1 MFKALSNMFSIKEL
15 RERIIFTLLMLGV
28 YRLAGSIWA
37 PGVDVSKV
45 SEMFAGVNK
54 NLFDMMDMFT
64 GGGIGNMTIM
74 ALGVMPNIS
83 ASIIIQ
89 LAASVVPS
97 LERLSREG
105 EAGRNKINQ
114 YVRYLTVVICV
125 VQGAILARSLVHNG
139 INMIAPVLFVPLF
152 IICLTAGT
160 TFLMWLGEQIT
171 QRGVGNGI
179 SLIIAAGILCRMP
192 YAFKRLWQLH
202 FAPGSDGSIAI
213 GILMIV
219 LFVVVVYSVIL
230 VIQGQRRIPVQY
242 ARRVAGGGKTVPA
255 HTSYIPLRL
264 NQANVIP
271 IIFAGALMIV
281 PQALAQIVPGDWY
294 TVRNIVNQF
303 ATPSSAGYLIVYAA
317 LVIFF
322 TYFYTAIQFNPVQIA
337 DDFKKNGAF
346 IPGIRPGKP
355 TSDFLEASMFR
366 ITTAGAIFLAIIAV
380 VPALITG
387 RLHVDW
393 TIASFMGGTG
403 ILIVVGV
410 VLDTMQQIEAHL
422 LMHQYDG
429 FMQKGRLRGRY

>member
-1 MFKALSNMFSIKEL
+1 MWKALSNMFSIKEL
-15 RERIIFTLLMLGV
+15 RERILFTLMMLAV

-37 PGVDVSKV
+37 PGIDISKV
-45 SEMFAGVNK
+45 SEMFTGMNR

-64 GGGIGNMTIM
+64 GGGLGNMTIM

-105 EAGRNKINQ
+105 EAGRRKINQ
-114 YVRYLTVVICV
+114 YTRYLTVIICV
-125 VQGAILARSLVHNG
+125 VQGGILARSLCANG
-139 INMIAPVLFVPLF
+139 VNLMSPALFIPLF

-202 FAPGSDGSIAI
+202 FAPGSDGSMVI

-219 LFVVVVYSVIL
+219 LFVVVVYAIIM

-271 IIFAGALMIV
+271 IIFAGALMII
-281 PQALAQIVPGDWY
+281 PQMLPQIIPAEWY
-294 TVRNIVNQF
+294 KLRSIANFF
-303 ATPSSAGYLIVYAA
+303 AIQSNAGYLIVYAI

-355 TSDFLEASMFR
+355 TADFLEASMFR
-366 ITTAGAIFLAIIAV
+366 ITTAGAIFLAVIAV

-387 RLHVDW
+387 KLHVDW

>member
-1 MFKALSNMFSIKEL
+1 MFSIKEL
-15 RERIIFTLLMLGV
+15 RERILFTLMMLAV

-37 PGVDVSKV
+37 PGIDISKV
-45 SEMFAGVNK
+45 SEMFTGMNR

-64 GGGIGNMTIM
+64 GGGLGNMTIM

-105 EAGRNKINQ
+105 EAGRRKINQ
-114 YVRYLTVVICV
+114 YTRYLTVIICV
-125 VQGAILARSLVHNG
+125 VQGGILARSLCANG
-139 INMIAPVLFVPLF
+139 VNLMSPALFIPLF

-202 FAPGSDGSIAI
+202 FAPGSDGSMVI

-219 LFVVVVYSVIL
+219 LFVVVVYAIIM

-271 IIFAGALMIV
+271 IIFAGALMII
-281 PQALAQIVPGDWY
+281 PQMLPQIIPAEWY
-294 TVRNIVNQF
+294 KLRSIANFF
-303 ATPSSAGYLIVYAA
+303 AIQSNAGYLIVYAI

-355 TSDFLEASMFR
+355 TADFLEASMFR
-366 ITTAGAIFLAIIAV
+366 ITTAGAIFLAVIAV

-387 RLHVDW
+387 KLHVDW

>member
-1 MFKALSNMFSIKEL
+1 MWKALNNMFSIKEL
-15 RERIIFTLLMLGV
+15 RERIIFTLLLLGV

-37 PGVDVSKV
+37 PGLDISRVR
-45 SEMFAGVNK
+45 EMFSGMNQ

-64 GGGIGNMTIM
+64 GGGLGNMTIM

-89 LAASVVPS
+89 LATSVVPS
-97 LERLSREG
+97 LERLSHEG
-105 EAGRNKINQ
+105 EAGRRKINQ
-114 YVRYLTVVICV
+114 YTRYLTVIICV
-125 VQGAILARSLVHNG
+125 VQGAILARSLCANG
-139 INMIAPVLFVPLF
+139 VNMMSPVFFVPLF

-171 QRGVGNGI
+171 QRGIGNGI
-179 SLIIAAGILCRMP
+179 SLIITAGILCRMP

-202 FAPGSDGSIAI
+202 FAPGSPNSLVI

-219 LFVVVVYSVIL
+219 LFVVVVYAVIL
-230 VIQGQRRIPVQY
+230 VVQGQRRIPVQY
-242 ARRVAGGGKTVPA
+242 ARRVAGGGKTVNA

-271 IIFAGALMIV
+271 IIFAGALMII
-281 PQALAQIVPGDWY
+281 PQMLPQIIPAEMY
-294 TVRNIVNQF
+294 KLRNF
-303 ATPSSAGYLIVYAA
+303 ANFFASQSSFGYLVIYAA

-337 DDFKKNGAF
+337 DDFKKSGAF

-355 TSDFLEASMFR
+355 TSDFLEAAMFR
-366 ITTAGAIFLAIIAV
+366 ITTAGAIFLAVIAV

>member
-15 RERIIFTLLMLGV
+15 RERIVFTLLMLGV
-28 YRLAGSIWA
+28 YRLAGSIWT
-37 PGVDVSKV
+37 PGVDITKID
-45 SEMFAGVNK
+45 EMFRGMD
-54 NLFDMMDMFT
+54 NLFDMMNMFT

-105 EAGRNKINQ
+105 EAGRRKINQ
-114 YVRYLTVVICV
+114 YTRYLTVIICI
-125 VQGAILARSLVHNG
+125 VQGGILARSLCANG
-139 INMIAPVLFVPLF
+139 LNMMSPALFIPLF
-152 IICLTAGT
+152 IICQTAGT

-171 QRGVGNGI
+171 QRGIGNGI

-192 YAFKRLWQLH
+192 YAFGDLWKMYLSPN
-202 FAPGSDGSIAI
+202 ASNGISI

-219 LFVVVVYSVIL
+219 LFVVVVYAIIM

-242 ARRVAGGGKTVPA
+242 ARRVAGGGKSVPA

-281 PQALAQIVPGDWY
+281 PQALVKVIPYEWH
-294 TVRNIVNQF
+294 TLHNIALQF
-303 ATPSSAGYLIVYAA
+303 ASPSNAGYLILYAA

-355 TSDFLEASMFR
+355 TSDFLESSMFR

-380 VPALITG
+380 VPALITAK
-387 RLHVDW
+387 LHVNW

-410 VLDTMQQIEAHL
+410 ILDTMQQIEAHL

-429 FMQKGRLRGRY
+429 FMSKGRLRGRY

>member
-1 MFKALSNMFSIKEL
+1 MI
-15 RERIIFTLLMLGV
+15 
-28 YRLAGSIWA
+28 
-37 PGVDVSKV
+37 
-45 SEMFAGVNK
+45 
-54 NLFDMMDMFT
+54 
-64 GGGIGNMTIM
+64 
-74 ALGVMPNIS
+74 
-83 ASIIIQ
+83 
-89 LAASVVPS
+89 
-97 LERLSREG
+97 
-105 EAGRNKINQ
+105 
-114 YVRYLTVVICV
+114 ICV
-125 VQGAILARSLVHNG
+125 VQGGILARSLCANG
-139 INMIAPVLFVPLF
+139 VNLMSPALFIPLF

-202 FAPGSDGSIAI
+202 FAPGSDGSMVI

-219 LFVVVVYSVIL
+219 LFVVVVYAIIM

-242 ARRVAGGGKTVPA
+242 DRRVAGGGKTVPA

-271 IIFAGALMIV
+271 IIFAGALMII
-281 PQALAQIVPGDWY
+281 PQMLPQIIPAEWY
-294 TVRNIVNQF
+294 KLRSIANFF
-303 ATPSSAGYLIVYAA
+303 AIQSNAGYLIVYAI

-355 TSDFLEASMFR
+355 TADFLEASMFR
-366 ITTAGAIFLAIIAV
+366 ITTAGAIFLAVIAV

-387 RLHVDW
+387 KLHVDW

>member
-28 YRLAGSIWA
+28 YRLAGSIWT
-37 PGVDVSKV
+37 PGVDITKV
-45 SEMFAGVNK
+45 RGMFEGTG
-54 NLFDMMDMFT
+54 NLFDMMNMFT

-105 EAGRNKINQ
+105 EAGRRKINQ
-114 YVRYLTVVICV
+114 YTRYLTVIICI
-125 VQGAILARSLVHNG
+125 VQGGILARSLCANG
-139 INMIAPVLFVPLF
+139 LNMMSPALFIPLF
-152 IICLTAGT
+152 IICQTAGT
-160 TFLMWLGEQIT
+160 IFLMWLGEQIT
-171 QRGVGNGI
+171 QRGIGNGI

-192 YAFKRLWQLH
+192 YAFGNLWKMYLSPN
-202 FAPGSDGSIAI
+202 PGNSLSK
-213 GILMIV
+213 GILLIV
-219 LFVVVVYSVIL
+219 LFVVVVYAIIM

>member
-1 MFKALSNMFSIKEL
+1 MWKALSNMFSIKEL
-15 RERIIFTLLMLGV
+15 RERIVFTLLMLGV

-37 PGVDVSKV
+37 PGVNVDKV
-45 SEMFAGVNK
+45 QEMFGQLG

-105 EAGRNKINQ
+105 EAGRRKINQ
-114 YVRYLTVVICV
+114 YTRYLTVIICV
-125 VQGAILARSLVHNG
+125 VQGGILAKSLCSNG
-139 INMIAPVLFVPLF
+139 VNMIPAPLFIPLF

-171 QRGVGNGI
+171 QRGIGNGI

-192 YAFKRLWQLH
+192 YAFKRLWTNNL
-202 FAPGSDGSIAI
+202 APGSPGSLPV

-219 LFVVVVYSVIL
+219 LFVVVVYAIIM

-271 IIFAGALMIV
+271 IIFAGALMII
-281 PQALAQIVPGDWY
+281 PSALSRMIPVEWHTLNDIVK
-294 TVRNIVNQF
+294 QF
-303 ATPSSAGYLIVYAA
+303 SEPSRAGYLTLYAA

-355 TSDFLEASMFR
+355 TSDFLEACMFR

-380 VPALITG
+380 VPALITSK
-387 RLHVDW
+387 LNVDW
-393 TIASFMGGTG
+393 TVASFMGGTG

>member
-139 INMIAPVLFVPLF
+139 INMISPVLFVPLF
-152 IICLTAGT
+152 IICLTA
-160 TFLMWLGEQIT
+160 L
-171 QRGVGNGI
+171 
-179 SLIIAAGILCRMP
+179 S
-192 YAFKRLWQLH
+192 
-202 FAPGSDGSIAI
+202 
-213 GILMIV
+213 
-219 LFVVVVYSVIL
+219 
-230 VIQGQRRIPVQY
+230 
-242 ARRVAGGGKTVPA
+242 
-255 HTSYIPLRL
+255 
-264 NQANVIP
+264 
-271 IIFAGALMIV
+271 AGAWT
-281 PQALAQIVPGDWY
+281 ALPAVCPSFPGAPA
-294 TVRNIVNQF
+294 VQKNRN
-303 ATPSSAGYLIVYAA
+303 ASANCG
-317 LVIFF
+317 
-322 TYFYTAIQFNPVQIA
+322 
-337 DDFKKNGAF
+337 
-346 IPGIRPGKP
+346 
-355 TSDFLEASMFR
+355 
-366 ITTAGAIFLAIIAV
+366 
-380 VPALITG
+380 
-387 RLHVDW
+387 
-393 TIASFMGGTG
+393 
-403 ILIVVGV
+403 
-410 VLDTMQQIEAHL
+410 
-422 LMHQYDG
+422 
-429 FMQKGRLRGRY
+429 

>member
-1 MFKALSNMFSIKEL
+1 MWKALSNMFSIKEL
-15 RERIIFTLLMLGV
+15 RERILFTLMMLAV

-37 PGVDVSKV
+37 PGIDISKV
-45 SEMFAGVNK
+45 SEMFTGMNR

-64 GGGIGNMTIM
+64 GGGLGNMTIM

-105 EAGRNKINQ
+105 EAGRRKINQ
-114 YVRYLTVVICV
+114 YTRYLTVIICV
-125 VQGAILARSLVHNG
+125 VQGGILARSLCANG
-139 INMIAPVLFVPLF
+139 VNLMSPVLFIPLF

-202 FAPGSDGSIAI
+202 FALGSDGSMVI

-219 LFVVVVYSVIL
+219 LFVVVVYAIIM

-271 IIFAGALMIV
+271 IIFAGALMII
-281 PQALAQIVPGDWY
+281 PQMLPQIIPAEWY
-294 TVRNIVNQF
+294 RLRSIANFF
-303 ATPSSAGYLIVYAA
+303 AIQSNAGYLIVYAI

-355 TSDFLEASMFR
+355 TADFLEASMFR
-366 ITTAGAIFLAIIAV
+366 ITTAGAIFLAVIAV

-387 RLHVDW
+387 KLHVDW